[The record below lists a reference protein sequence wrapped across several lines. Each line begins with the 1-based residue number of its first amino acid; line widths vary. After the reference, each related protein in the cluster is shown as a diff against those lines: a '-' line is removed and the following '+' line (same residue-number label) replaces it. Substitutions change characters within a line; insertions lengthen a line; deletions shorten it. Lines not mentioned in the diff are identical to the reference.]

1 MNDDA
6 LPQDLHDYLRRQ
18 LAGLHA
24 NARLVFVFDPSGRL
38 ALAQSV
44 MAGGRPWMVFPYA
57 GNDLALRAAL
67 PRLDDPAGPA
77 LIWVTARS
85 NEGAGPDTRLEISSL
100 ADLLARA
107 DEWFDLSL
115 AGVLRALAP
124 HETWP
129 AAEVER
135 HAGILAANLPAV
147 VEGCQE
153 ARRYLPRGAA
163 LDAHALRALALHA
176 MQPDVPIG
184 ELFFH
189 SDSAAQVLQRYI
201 RQAWGVAWSAAGR
214 ELLREQ
220 ALLSPQVP
228 LGNIAAWFE
237 VSPDNL
243 ATYLYLRRFMGR
255 ARVPNI
261 ANQLRGLGALGFDP
275 EPLEPWVEQALARW
289 EREPGWRCQVIAA
302 AEQQLSAE
310 DLRRAMALLPR
321 TDSQRLW
328 TALAAAETPGVLYH
342 LASAFLA
349 ATPAGDLA
357 AAISQWPAHRPSIL
371 GDLPASRYA
380 GAAAAL
386 AEFLDEMATVEQRL
400 QQERPPGAGLAGLVD
415 WYVEGGYHDLEY
427 ACAQAGAALRRL
439 PDDDA
444 PLVQRLQAYVD
455 QQRQAARRLL
465 QAANEELALRI
476 SQNWR
481 GYLDDPRL
489 ATHVL
494 WDLVK
499 QRRVRPTAEA
509 CVWVVIFDGMR
520 WDSWQRVVKPRLLR
534 LFEMKEPE
542 RAYLSL
548 LPSWTRIARASLL
561 AGRIPEK
568 WQTPDGR
575 FSYDQKLLAA
585 RMFEIPAAEVD
596 QRLRFYSG
604 MESDT
609 SYRQLDRTQRFP
621 WNVLIFNVSD
631 DNLHRER
638 SNLVSLNTKVAGLL
652 DDIVRTLEMVVRPE
666 DTVVLSSDHGFMEL
680 EDGPHNRVLIPD
692 TDVLFSDDARSAG
705 HPVRYR
711 YILRTAH
718 DKGYTFTHPHAYESP
733 FTVAVGQRWF
743 QREGVNQR
751 PDRYAHG
758 GLSLAEMVVPG
769 VLLKRIVQDRIE
781 AAIDR
786 LPERLDVDEGQ
797 SLPLVIM
804 LRNTGNRPVRALV
817 EVAANTDE
825 QPQIVQ
831 ELLETG
837 QVRHWQPVI
846 LPVYRA
852 TGVSTTYVVVTLTY
866 RDAGDAPQTRR
877 QEISVTVRP
886 RRDVVEFQFG
896 GLDDLDDLGQ

>member
-1 MNDDA
+1 MNDNA

-18 LAGLHA
+18 LAALHA
-24 NARLVFVFDPSGRL
+24 NERLVFVFDPPGRL
-38 ALAQSV
+38 ALAQPL
-44 MAGGRPWMVFPYA
+44 MAGGRSWTVFRYA

-67 PRLDDPAGPA
+67 PRLDDLAGPA
-77 LIWVTARS
+77 LIWVTARPD
-85 NEGAGPDTRLEISSL
+85 EDAGPDTRLEISSL
-100 ADLLARA
+100 ADLLTRA

-115 AGVLRALAP
+115 AGVLRELAP

-135 HAGILAANLPAV
+135 HAGVLAANLPAV

-163 LDAHALRALALHA
+163 LDAHTLRALALHA
-176 MQPDVPIG
+176 MQPDVSIG
-184 ELFFH
+184 ELFFQR
-189 SDSAAQVLQRYI
+189 DSATQVLQRYI
-201 RQAWGVAWSAAGR
+201 RLAWGVAWSTAGR

-228 LGNIAAWFE
+228 LGNIAAWFD
-237 VSPDNL
+237 VPPDSL
-243 ATYLYLRRFMGR
+243 ATYLYLRRFLGR

-289 EREPGWRCQVIAA
+289 DREPGWRHQIIAA

-321 TDSQRLW
+321 EDSQRLW
-328 TALAAAETPGVLYH
+328 AALSAAEAPGVLYH
-342 LASAFLA
+342 LASAILA
-349 ATPAGDLA
+349 ATSAGDLA
-357 AAISQWPAHRPSIL
+357 AGISQWPAHRPSLL
-371 GDLPASRYA
+371 GDLPASRYVD
-380 GAAAAL
+380 AAAAL
-386 AEFLDEMATVEQRL
+386 AEFLDEMAAVAQRL
-400 QQERPPGAGLAGLVD
+400 QQERQPGAGLAGLVD
-415 WYVEGGYHDLEY
+415 WYVEGSYYDLEY

-444 PLVQRLQAYVD
+444 PLTQRLQAHVD
-455 QQRQAARRLL
+455 QQRQAVRRWL
-465 QAANEELALRI
+465 QTADEALAQRI
-476 SQNWR
+476 GQNWR

-489 ATHVL
+489 ATRVL

-499 QRRVRPTAEA
+499 QRHVRPTADA

-534 LFEMKEPE
+534 LFELKEPE
-542 RAYLSL
+542 KAYLSL

-604 MESDT
+604 MEADT

-631 DNLHRER
+631 DNLHQER
-638 SNLVSLNTKVAGLL
+638 SNLVSLNTKIAALL
-652 DDIVRTLEMVVRPE
+652 DDIVRTLELVVRPE

-680 EDGPHNRVLIPD
+680 EDGPHNRILIPD
-692 TDVLFSDDARSAG
+692 ADVLFSDDARSAG

-711 YILRTAH
+711 YILRAAH
-718 DKGYTFTHPHAYESP
+718 DKGYTFTHPRAYEAP

-743 QREGVNQR
+743 QREGANQR

-769 VLLKRIVQDRIE
+769 VVLKRIVQERIE
-781 AAIDR
+781 ASIDQ
-786 LPERLDVDEGQ
+786 LPDHLDVDEGQ
-797 SLPLVIM
+797 PLPLAIT
-804 LRNTGNRPVRALV
+804 LRNTGNRPVKALV

-831 ELLETG
+831 EHLEPG
-837 QVRHWQPVI
+837 QQRRWQPVS

-852 TGVSTTYVVVTLTY
+852 TGVSTTFVAVTLKY
-866 RDAGDAPQTRR
+866 RAVDGAPQFRR
-877 QEISVTVRP
+877 HEIPVTVHP
-886 RRDVVEFQFG
+886 RRDVVEIQFG
-896 GLDDLDDLGQ
+896 GLEDLDDLGQ

>member
-6 LPQDLHDYLRRQ
+6 LPQDLRDYLGRQ
-18 LAGLHA
+18 LAALHA
-24 NARLVFVFDPSGRL
+24 NERLVFVFDPPGRL
-38 ALAQSV
+38 ALAQPV
-44 MAGGRPWMVFPYA
+44 MAGGRSWTVFRYT
-57 GNDLALRAAL
+57 GNDLAFRAAL
-67 PRLDDPAGPA
+67 SRLDDLAGPA

-85 NEGAGPDTRLEISSL
+85 NEDVGPDSRLEISSL

-107 DEWFDLSL
+107 DDCFDLSL
-115 AGVLRALAP
+115 AGVLRELAP
-124 HETWP
+124 NETWP

-135 HAGILAANLPAV
+135 HGGILAANLPAV

-163 LDAHALRALALHA
+163 LDTHALRALALHA
-176 MQPDVPIG
+176 MQPDVPIR

-189 SDSAAQVLQRYI
+189 RDSATQVLQRYI
-201 RQAWGVAWSAAGR
+201 RLAWGVAWSATGR
-214 ELLREQ
+214 ALLAEQ
-220 ALLSPQVP
+220 ARLSPQIP
-228 LGNIAAWFE
+228 LGNMAAWFN
-237 VSPDNL
+237 VPPDSL
-243 ATYLYLRRFMGR
+243 ATYLYLRRFLGR

-261 ANQLRGLGALGFDP
+261 ANQLRGLGVLGFDP
-275 EPLEPWVEQALARW
+275 EPLEPWVDQVLARW
-289 EREPGWRCQVIAA
+289 EREPGWRHQVIAVG
-302 AEQQLSAE
+302 EQQLSAE
-310 DLRRAMALLPR
+310 DLRRAMTLLPR
-321 TDSQRLW
+321 DDSQRLW
-328 TALAAAETPGVLYH
+328 AALGAAEAPGILYH
-342 LASAFLA
+342 LASAILA
-349 ATPAGDLA
+349 AMSADDLA
-357 AAISQWPAHRPSIL
+357 AVISQWPAHRPGLL

-380 GAAAAL
+380 DAAAAL
-386 AEFLDEMATVEQRL
+386 AEFLDEMATVGQRL
-400 QQERPPGAGLAGLVD
+400 QQERQPGVGLAGLVD
-415 WYVEGGYHDLEY
+415 WYVEGGYYDLEY

-444 PLVQRLQAYVD
+444 PLTQRLQAYVD
-455 QQRQAARRLL
+455 QRRQAARRWL
-465 QAANEELALRI
+465 QTADEELAQRI

-489 ATHVL
+489 ATRVL

-499 QRRVRPTAEA
+499 QRRVRPTADA

-534 LFEMKEPE
+534 LFELKEPE
-542 RAYLSL
+542 KAYLSL

-561 AGRIPEK
+561 AGRVPEK

-604 MESDT
+604 MEADI

-631 DNLHRER
+631 DNLHQER
-638 SNLVSLNTKVAGLL
+638 SNLVSLNAKIAALL
-652 DDIVRTLEMVVRPE
+652 DDIVRTLDLVVRPE
-666 DTVVLSSDHGFMEL
+666 DTVVISSDHGFMEL
-680 EDGPHNRVLIPD
+680 EDSQQDRRLIPD
-692 TDVLFSDDARSAG
+692 AELDVADEGRFSG

-711 YILRTAH
+711 YILGSAH
-718 DKGYTFTHPHAYESP
+718 RQGYIFEHPKLRETP

-743 QREGVNQR
+743 QREGANHR

-769 VLLKRIVQDRIE
+769 VLLKRIVQDRVE
-781 AAIDR
+781 AVIDP

-797 SLPLVIM
+797 ILPLVIT
-804 LRNTGNRPVRALV
+804 LRNTGNRPVRAQV
-817 EVAANTDE
+817 EIAANTDE
-825 QPQIVQ
+825 QPQVIQ
-831 ELLETG
+831 ELLEPG
-837 QVRHWQPVI
+837 QLRRWQPVLRPI
-846 LPVYRA
+846 YRV
-852 TGVSTTYVVVTLTY
+852 TGVSTTFVAVTLKY
-866 RDAGDAPQTRR
+866 QIASDAWQTRR
-877 QEISVTVRP
+877 QEIPVSVRP

-896 GLDDLDDLGQ
+896 GLDDLDDLG